1 MRKTKII
8 TWLLLIVLLLSAC
21 GKGKDRPHMETAAET
36 KTTDTK
42 TWTGQGGSYAAHLL
56 PLADYA
62 GGYQDVYALLPQGEH
77 VYCLAWNY
85 DDAGYHLL
93 ADGTEIGT
101 ISGGI
106 HSMHASPEG
115 LWLLTDEGESG
126 MRLQLISLEGEPLR
140 DILFPQLSSV
150 SVEQMRCMED
160 RLCFINSGQ
169 LLVMD
174 GEGQQLST
182 AALPAAEIKLRLSAG
197 GQIYAVAGSPEG
209 SSFYSLDRDSG
220 QLTAAF
226 QAPAGTV
233 YDGGGEDPFLLK
245 TRDGLYR
252 LTEDGSTQPI
262 VIWEE
267 CGISMGELYGVFS
280 LGLGRYVCRTM
291 SGYFELV
298 PVAPE
303 DIQEKIQL
311 RLVTVFPGGFS
322 GLSKAVTAFN
332 AQSEI
337 YQVHLED
344 YSQGMALD
352 QEQAQLRLNTEI
364 ISGKG
369 PDMICFEGLLS
380 PYPYIGKGL
389 LVDLKPL
396 MEQDGEVHPEDILLS
411 KALEHKGGIY
421 LMADSFALPTLEARA
436 ADFGDRF
443 GWTLEEYRQI
453 DSQLKDG
460 QMCIYN
466 LTRENYLNKV
476 ASRYIRHAVDWDTGT
491 CDFDNAEFKQVL
503 QTALE
508 LRETPEDPN
517 NMVFGPGEPQ
527 VAAGTQVTNAVF
539 TTRVFDLAQSERAAG
554 CPLSFIGWPTADGS
568 CGTDAYLTRAV
579 GICSQSQ
586 YREGCWAFI
595 KFMLTQVNTDE
606 QGLYVYRPAMEE
618 SIRKAMADENCP
630 VKMNSDDVEKL
641 MALIGAVENFQG
653 YDQAIMS
660 IIKEACAAMFN
671 GDKTVDETA
680 QLIQSRAS
688 IYVAEQK

>member
-1 MRKTKII
+1 MRNTKFIAWI
-8 TWLLLIVLLLSAC
+8 LLVLLLSAC
-21 GKGKDRPHMETAAET
+21 GKDSGSPQRQTTAGEQNV
-36 KTTDTK
+36 DTK
-42 TWTGQGGSYAAHLL
+42 TWTGRGGSYAARLL
-56 PLADYA
+56 TLTDYA
-62 GGYQDVYALLPQGEH
+62 GGYQEVYALLPQEEH
-77 VYCLAWNY
+77 IYCLAWNY

-93 ADGTEIGT
+93 ADGMETGT
-101 ISGGI
+101 ISGSI
-106 HSMHASPEG
+106 HSMHASTDG
-115 LWLLTDEGESG
+115 LWLLSEEEEGG
-126 MRLQLISLEGEPLR
+126 MRLRLISSEGELLR
-140 DILFPQLSSV
+140 DILFPQLSAI
-150 SVEQMRCMED
+150 SVEQMRCMGD

-169 LLVMD
+169 LLMMD
-174 GEGQQLST
+174 GEGQQLVT
-182 AALPAAEIKLRLSAG
+182 AALPAAEMRLRLSAG
-197 GQIYAVAGSPEG
+197 GQIYAVSSSAEG
-209 SSFYSLDRDSG
+209 SSFYSVDRDSG

-226 QAPAGTV
+226 QAPAGAV

-245 TRDGLYR
+245 TREGLYR

-267 CGISMGELYGVFS
+267 CGISMGELYGAFP
-280 LGLGRYVCRTM
+280 LGQGKYACRTM
-291 SGYFELV
+291 NGYYALV

-303 DIQEKIQL
+303 DIQEKIPL
-311 RLVTVFPGGFS
+311 RMVTVFPGGLS

-332 AQSEI
+332 AQSER

-344 YSQGMALD
+344 YSQGMALA

-396 MEQDGEVHPEDILLS
+396 MEQDDQVHPEDILLS

-421 LMADSFALPTLEARA
+421 LMGDAFALPTLEARA

-453 DSQLKDG
+453 DSQLQEG

-466 LTRENYLNKV
+466 LTRETYLNEV
-476 ASRYIRHAVDWDTGT
+476 ASRYIRYGVDWDNGI
-491 CDFDNAEFKQVL
+491 CNFDNDEFKQVL
-503 QTALE
+503 QTALN

-527 VAAGTQVTNAVF
+527 VAAGIQVTNAVF
-539 TTRVFDLAQSERAAG
+539 TTRVYDLAQSERAVG
-554 CPLSFIGWPTADGS
+554 CPVSFIGWPTADGS
-568 CGTDAYLTRAV
+568 CGTDAYLNRAV
-579 GICSQSQ
+579 GICSQSEYQ
-586 YREGCWAFI
+586 EGCWAFI

-630 VKMNSDDVEKL
+630 VKMSSDDAEKL
-641 MALIGAVENFQG
+641 MALIGAVENIRV

-680 QLIQSRAS
+680 KLIQSRAS

>member
-1 MRKTKII
+1 MRKTKFIA
-8 TWLLLIVLLLSAC
+8 WLLLIVLLLSAC
-21 GKGKDRPHMETAAET
+21 GKGKDSPRMETTAE
-36 KTTDTK
+36 KQNADAK
-42 TWTGQGGSYAAHLL
+42 NWSGQGGSYAARLL

-93 ADGTEIGT
+93 ADGTEMGT

-115 LWLLTDEGESG
+115 LWLLSEEEESG
-126 MRLQLISLEGEPLR
+126 MRLRLFSPEGEPLR
-140 DILFPQLSSV
+140 DILFPQLSSA

-174 GEGQQLST
+174 GEGQQLSCS
-182 AALPAAEIKLRLSAG
+182 ALPAAEMRLRLSAG
-197 GQIYAVAGSPEG
+197 GQIYAVSSSAEG
-209 SSFYSLDRDSG
+209 SSFYSIDRDSG

-252 LTEDGSTQPI
+252 LAEDGSVQPI

-267 CGISMGELYGVFS
+267 CGISMGELYGVFPM
-280 LGLGRYVCRTM
+280 GQGRYACRTM
-291 SGYFELV
+291 NGYYELV

-303 DIQEKIQL
+303 SIREKILL
-311 RLVTVFPGGFS
+311 RMVTVFPGGFS

-352 QEQAQLRLNTEI
+352 MEQAQLRLNTEI

-380 PYPYIGKGL
+380 PYPYIGKDL

-396 MEQDGEVHPEDILLS
+396 MELDGEVHPEDILLS

-421 LMADSFALPTLEARA
+421 LMGDAFALPTLEARA

-453 DSQLKDG
+453 DSQLQEG

-466 LTRENYLNKV
+466 LTRETYLNEV
-476 ASRYIRHAVDWDTGT
+476 ASRYIRHGVDWDAGT

-539 TTRVFDLAQSERAAG
+539 ATRVYDLAQSERAAG
-554 CPLSFIGWPTADGS
+554 CSLSFIGWPTADGS
-568 CGTDAYLTRAV
+568 CGTDAYLNRAV
-579 GICSQSQ
+579 GICSQSEYQ
-586 YREGCWAFI
+586 EGCWAFI

-618 SIRKAMADENCP
+618 SIRKAIADENCP
-630 VKMNSDDVEKL
+630 VKMSSDDVEKL
-641 MALIGAVENFQG
+641 MALIGAVENIRV

-680 QLIQSRAS
+680 KLIQSRAS

>member
-8 TWLLLIVLLLSAC
+8 AWLLLIALLLSAC
-21 GKGKDRPHMETAAET
+21 GKGSDSPRMETTAE
-36 KTTDTK
+36 KQNADTK
-42 TWTGQGGSYAAHLL
+42 TWTGQGGSYAAHLM

-62 GGYQDVYALLPQGEH
+62 GGYQDVYALLPKEEH
-77 VYCLAWNY
+77 VYCIAWNY

-93 ADGTEIGT
+93 ADGTEMGT

-106 HSMHASPEG
+106 HSMHTSPEG
-115 LWLLTDEGESG
+115 LWLLSEEEEGG
-126 MRLQLISLEGEPLR
+126 MHLQLISPEGEQPR
-140 DILFPQLSSV
+140 DILFPQLSAI

-174 GEGQQLST
+174 GEGQQLVT
-182 AALPAAEIKLRLSAG
+182 AALPAAEMKLRLSAG
-197 GQIYAVAGSPEG
+197 GQIYAVAGSAEG
-209 SSFYSLDRDSG
+209 SSFYSLNRDSG

-226 QAPAGTV
+226 QAPTGTV

-245 TRDGLYR
+245 TKDGLYR
-252 LTEDGSTQPI
+252 LAEDGSTQPI

-267 CGISMGELYGVFS
+267 CGISMGELYGVFPM
-280 LGLGRYVCRTM
+280 GQGKYVCRTM
-291 SGYFELV
+291 NGYYELV

-322 GLSKAVTAFN
+322 GLSKTVTAFN
-332 AQSEI
+332 AQSES

-352 QEQAQLRLNTEI
+352 KEQAQLRLNTEI

-421 LMADSFALPTLEARA
+421 LMGDAFALPTLEART

-453 DSQLKDG
+453 DSQLQEG

-466 LTRENYLNKV
+466 LTRETYLNEV
-476 ASRYIRHAVDWDTGT
+476 ASRYIRQAVDWDAGT

-539 TTRVFDLAQSERAAG
+539 TTRVYDLAQSERAAG
-554 CPLSFIGWPTADGS
+554 CPMSFIGWPTADGS
-568 CGTDAYLTRAV
+568 CGTDAYLNRAV
-579 GICSQSQ
+579 GICSQSE

-641 MALIGAVENFQG
+641 MALIGAVENIQV

-680 QLIQSRAS
+680 KLIQSRAS

>member
-1 MRKTKII
+1 MRKTKFIA
-8 TWLLLIVLLLSAC
+8 WLLLIALLLSAC
-21 GKGKDRPHMETAAET
+21 GKGNESPGIEATAE
-36 KTTDTK
+36 KQNGDTK

-85 DDAGYHLL
+85 DDAGYHLM

-106 HSMHASPEG
+106 HSMHTSPEG
-115 LWLLTDEGESG
+115 LWLLSEEEESG
-126 MRLQLISLEGEPLR
+126 MRLRLFSPEGERLR
-140 DILFPQLSSV
+140 DILFPQLSAI

-174 GEGQQLST
+174 GEGQQLSCS
-182 AALPAAEIKLRLSAG
+182 ALPAAEMRLRLSAG
-197 GQIYAVAGSPEG
+197 GQIYAMSSSAEG
-209 SSFYSLDRDSG
+209 SSFYSIDRDSG

-252 LTEDGSTQPI
+252 LAEDGSVQPI

-267 CGISMGELYGVFS
+267 CGISIGELYGVFPM
-280 LGLGRYVCRTM
+280 GQGRYACRTM
-291 SGYFELV
+291 NGYYALV

-303 DIQEKIQL
+303 EIQEKIQL
-311 RLVTVFPGGFS
+311 RMVTVFPGGFS

-352 QEQAQLRLNTEI
+352 KEQAQLRLNTEI

-380 PYPYIGKGL
+380 PYPYIGKDL

-396 MEQDGEVHPEDILLS
+396 MEQDDQVHPEDILLS

-421 LMADSFALPTLEARA
+421 LMGDAFALPTLEARA

-453 DSQLKDG
+453 DSQLQEG

-466 LTRENYLNKV
+466 LTRETYLNEV
-476 ASRYIRHAVDWDTGT
+476 ASRYIRQAVDWDNGI
-491 CDFDNAEFKQVL
+491 CNFDNDEFKQIL

-517 NMVFGPGEPQ
+517 NMDFGPGEPQ

-539 TTRVFDLAQSERAAG
+539 TTRVYDLAQSERAAG
-554 CPLSFIGWPTADGS
+554 CPMSFIGWPTADGS
-568 CGTDAYLTRAV
+568 CGTDAYLNRAV
-579 GICSQSQ
+579 GICSQSEYQ
-586 YREGCWAFI
+586 EGCWAFI

-618 SIRKAMADENCP
+618 SIRKAIADENCP
-630 VKMNSDDVEKL
+630 VKMSSDDVEKL
-641 MALIGAVENFQG
+641 MALIGAVENIRV

-680 QLIQSRAS
+680 KLIQSRAS

>member
-1 MRKTKII
+1 MQKTKFIAWI
-8 TWLLLIVLLLSAC
+8 LLMLLLLSAC
-21 GKGKDRPHMETAAET
+21 VKGNESPRIEATAEKQDA
-36 KTTDTK
+36 DAK

-56 PLADYA
+56 PIADYA
-62 GGYQDVYALLPQGEH
+62 GGYQEVYALLPQEEH
-77 VYCLAWNY
+77 VYCLAWN
-85 DDAGYHLL
+85 DSEADKHLL
-93 ADGTEIGT
+93 VDGAEMGT
-101 ISGGI
+101 ISGSI
-106 HSMHASPEG
+106 YFTYASRDG
-115 LWLLTDEGESG
+115 LWLLSEEEEGG
-126 MRLQLISLEGEPLR
+126 MCLRLISPDGRQLR
-140 DILFPQLSSV
+140 DILFPQLSPV

-169 LLVMD
+169 LLMMD

-182 AALPAAEIKLRLSAG
+182 AALPAAEMKLCLSAG
-197 GQIYAVAGSPEG
+197 GQIYAVAASPEG
-209 SSFYSLDRDSG
+209 STFYSIDRDSG

-233 YDGGGEDPFLLK
+233 YDGGGEDTFLLK

-252 LTEDGSTQPI
+252 LAENGSARPI
-262 VIWEE
+262 VIWDE
-267 CGISMGELYGVFS
+267 CGISMGQLYGVFPM
-280 LGLGRYVCRTM
+280 GQGRYACRTM
-291 SGYFELV
+291 SGYYELV

-303 DIQEKIQL
+303 TIREKIPL
-311 RLVTVFPGGFS
+311 RMVTVFPGGLS

-332 AQSEI
+332 AQSET

-344 YSQGMALD
+344 YSQGMALNT
-352 QEQAQLRLNTEI
+352 EQAQLRLNTEI

-369 PDMICFEGLLS
+369 PDMLCFEGLLS

-421 LMADSFALPTLEARA
+421 LMGDSFALPTLEGRA

-453 DSQLKDG
+453 DSQLQEG

-466 LTRENYLNKV
+466 LTRENFLSQML
-476 ASRYIRHAVDWDTGT
+476 SRYIRHAVDWDTGT
-491 CDFDNAEFKQVL
+491 CDFDNPEFKQLL
-503 QTALE
+503 QTAME
-508 LRETPEDPN
+508 LRETPEDIN
-517 NMVFGPGEPQ
+517 NMVFGPGEAQ

-539 TTRVFDLAQSERAAG
+539 ATRAYDLAQSERAAG
-554 CPLSFIGWPTADGS
+554 CSMSFIGWPTADGS
-568 CGTDAYLTRAV
+568 CGTDAYLNRAV
-579 GICSQSQ
+579 GICSQSEYQ
-586 YREGCWAFI
+586 EGCWAFI

-618 SIRKAMADENCP
+618 SIRKAKADENCP
-630 VKMNSDDVEKL
+630 VKMNGDDVNKL
-641 MALIGAVENFQG
+641 MALIGAVENIHI
-653 YDQAIMS
+653 YDQAIMN

-671 GDKTVDETA
+671 GDKTVDETVK
-680 QLIQSRAS
+680 LIQSRAS

>member
-1 MRKTKII
+1 MRKTKFIA
-8 TWLLLIVLLLSAC
+8 WLLLIALLLSAC
-21 GKGKDRPHMETAAET
+21 GKGNESPGIEATAEKQNADA
-36 KTTDTK
+36 KN
-42 TWTGQGGSYAAHLL
+42 WSGQGGSYAARLL
-56 PLADYA
+56 TLADYA
-62 GGYQDVYALLPQGEH
+62 GGYQDVYALLPQEEH

-85 DDAGYHLL
+85 DDADYHLL
-93 ADGTEIGT
+93 ADGTEMGT

-115 LWLLTDEGESG
+115 LWLLSEEEESG
-126 MRLQLISLEGEPLR
+126 MRLRLFSLEGGQLR
-140 DILFPQLSSV
+140 DILFPQLSAI

-174 GEGQQLST
+174 GEGQQLSSS
-182 AALPAAEIKLRLSAG
+182 ALPAAEMRLRLSAG
-197 GQIYAVAGSPEG
+197 GQIYAVSSSAEG
-209 SSFYSLDRDSG
+209 SSFYSIDRDSG

-252 LTEDGSTQPI
+252 LAEDGSVQPI

-267 CGISMGELYGVFS
+267 CGISMGELYGVFPM
-280 LGLGRYVCRTM
+280 GQGRYACRTM
-291 SGYFELV
+291 NGYYELV

-303 DIQEKIQL
+303 EIQEKIQL

-352 QEQAQLRLNTEI
+352 MEQAQLRLNTEI

-396 MEQDGEVHPEDILLS
+396 MELDGEVHPEDILLS

-421 LMADSFALPTLEARA
+421 LMGDAFALPTLEARA
-436 ADFGDRF
+436 ANFPDRF

-453 DSQLKDG
+453 DSGLQEG

-466 LTRENYLNKV
+466 LTRETYLNEV
-476 ASRYIRHAVDWDTGT
+476 ASRYIRHGVDWDVGA
-491 CDFDNAEFKQVL
+491 CDFDNAEFKQLL

-527 VAAGTQVTNAVF
+527 VAAGIQVTNAVF
-539 TTRVFDLAQSERAAG
+539 ATRVYDLAQSERAAG
-554 CPLSFIGWPTADGS
+554 CPMSFIGWPTVDGS
-568 CGTDAYLTRAV
+568 CGTDAYLNRAV
-579 GICSQSQ
+579 GICSQSKYQ
-586 YREGCWAFI
+586 EGCWAFI

-630 VKMNSDDVEKL
+630 VKMSSDDVEKL
-641 MALIGAVENFQG
+641 MALIGAVENIRV

-680 QLIQSRAS
+680 KLIQSRAS

>member
-1 MRKTKII
+1 MRKAKSIAWI
-8 TWLLLIVLLLSAC
+8 LLILLLLSAC
-21 GKGKDRPHMETAAET
+21 GKGSGSPQKQTTAVNQNV
-36 KTTDTK
+36 DPK
-42 TWTGQGGSYAAHLL
+42 TWTGQGGSYAARLL
-56 PLADYA
+56 ALADYA
-62 GGYQDVYALLPQGEH
+62 GGYQDVYSFLPQEGH
-77 VYCLAWNY
+77 VYCVAWN
-85 DDAGYHLL
+85 DGETDMHLL
-93 ADGTEIGT
+93 VDGTEMGT
-101 ISGGI
+101 VPG
-106 HSMHASPEG
+106 SMYYTQSSQDG
-115 LWLLTDEGESG
+115 LWLLSEEENGG
-126 MRLQLISLEGEPLR
+126 MRLQLLSPAGQQLQ
-140 DILFPQLSSV
+140 DILFPQLSAA
-150 SVEQMRCMED
+150 SVEQMRCQAD
-160 RLCFINSGQ
+160 RSYFVNSGK

-174 GEGQQLST
+174 GEGQQLSSS
-182 AALPAAEIKLRLSAG
+182 ALPAAEMKLRLSAG
-197 GQIYAVAGSPEG
+197 GQVYAVAGSPEG
-209 SSFYSLDRDSG
+209 STFYSIDRDSG
-220 QLTAAF
+220 QLTAVF

-252 LTEDGSTQPI
+252 LAEDGSTQPI

-280 LGLGRYVCRTM
+280 LGQGRYVCRSM
-291 SGYFELV
+291 SGYYELV

-380 PYPYIGKGL
+380 PYPYIGKSL

-396 MEQDGEVHPEDILLS
+396 MERDGEVHPEDILLS

-421 LMADSFALPTLEARA
+421 LMADSFVLPTLEARA
-436 ADFGDRF
+436 ADFPDRF

-453 DSQLKDG
+453 ESQLKDG

-466 LTRENYLNKV
+466 LTRENYLNEV

-539 TTRVFDLAQSERAAG
+539 TTRVFDLALSERAVG

-568 CGTDAYLTRAV
+568 CGTDAYLNRAV

-586 YREGCWAFI
+586 YQEGCWAFI

-606 QGLYVYRPAMEE
+606 QSLYVYRPAMEE

-641 MALIGAVENFQG
+641 MALIGAVENIRV

>member
-1 MRKTKII
+1 MRKRKFIA
-8 TWLLLIVLLLSAC
+8 WLLLIALLLSAC
-21 GKGKDRPHMETAAET
+21 GKGNESPQMQTTAEKQNA
-36 KTTDTK
+36 DTK
-42 TWTGQGGSYAAHLL
+42 TWTGQGGSYAARLL
-56 PLADYA
+56 PLAGYA
-62 GGYQDVYALLPQGEH
+62 GGYQDVYALLPKGEH
-77 VYCLAWNY
+77 IYCLAWNY

-93 ADGTEIGT
+93 VDGTEMGT

-106 HSMHASPEG
+106 HSMHTSPEG
-115 LWLLTDEGESG
+115 LWLLSEEEEGG
-126 MRLQLISLEGEPLR
+126 MHLQLISPEGEQPR
-140 DILFPQLSSV
+140 DILFPQLSAI

-169 LLVMD
+169 LLMMD
-174 GEGQQLST
+174 GEGQQLVT
-182 AALPAAEIKLRLSAG
+182 AALPAAEMKLRLSAG
-197 GQIYAVAGSPEG
+197 GQIYAVAGSAEG
-209 SSFYSLDRDSG
+209 SSFYSLNRDSG

-226 QAPAGTV
+226 QAPTGTV

-245 TRDGLYR
+245 TKDGLYR
-252 LTEDGSTQPI
+252 LAEDGSTQPI

-267 CGISMGELYGVFS
+267 CGISMGELYGVFPM
-280 LGLGRYVCRTM
+280 GQGKYVCRTM
-291 SGYFELV
+291 NGYYELV

-332 AQSEI
+332 AQSES

-352 QEQAQLRLNTEI
+352 KEQAQLRLNTEI

-389 LVDLKPL
+389 LVDLRPL
-396 MEQDGEVHPEDILLS
+396 MEQDDQVHPEDILLS

-421 LMADSFALPTLEARA
+421 LMGDAFALPTLEART

-453 DSQLKDG
+453 DSQLQNG

-466 LTRENYLNKV
+466 LTRETYLNQV
-476 ASRYIRHAVDWDTGT
+476 ASRYIRHAVDWDAGT

-539 TTRVFDLAQSERAAG
+539 TTRVYDLAQSERAAG
-554 CPLSFIGWPTADGS
+554 CPMSFIGWPTADGS
-568 CGTDAYLTRAV
+568 CGTDAYLNRAV
-579 GICSQSQ
+579 GICSQSEYQ
-586 YREGCWAFI
+586 EGCWAFI
-595 KFMLTQVNTDE
+595 KFMLTQVNTDD

-641 MALIGAVENFQG
+641 MALIGAVENIQV

-680 QLIQSRAS
+680 KLIQSRAS

>member
-1 MRKTKII
+1 MGKEKII
-8 TWLLLIVLLLSAC
+8 AWLLLIALLLSAC
-21 GKGKDRPHMETAAET
+21 GKGNESPRTEATAEKQNA
-36 KTTDTK
+36 DAK

-77 VYCLAWNY
+77 IYCLAWNY
-85 DDAGYHLL
+85 DEAGYHLL
-93 ADGTEIGT
+93 VDGTEMGI

-106 HSMHASPEG
+106 HSMHTSPEG
-115 LWLLTDEGESG
+115 LWLLTDEEAGG
-126 MRLQLISLEGEPLR
+126 MRLQLFSPEGEQLR
-140 DILFPQLSSV
+140 DMLFPRLSAI
-150 SVEQMRCMED
+150 SVEQMRCIED
-160 RLCFINSGQ
+160 RFCFINSGQ
-169 LLVMD
+169 LVVMD
-174 GEGQQLST
+174 GEGQQLAT
-182 AALPAAEIKLRLSAG
+182 AALPAAEMKLRLSAG
-197 GQIYAVAGSPEG
+197 GQIYAV
-209 SSFYSLDRDSG
+209 SSNAESNRFYSLDRDSG

-252 LTEDGSTQPI
+252 LDENGGAQPI

-267 CGISMGELYGVFS
+267 CGISMGELYGAFPM
-280 LGLGRYVCRTM
+280 GQGRYVCRTM
-291 SGYFELV
+291 NGYYELL

-311 RLVTVFPGGFS
+311 RLVTVFPGSLS

-332 AQSEI
+332 AQSEA

-352 QEQAQLRLNTEI
+352 KEQAQLRLNTEI

-396 MEQDGEVHPEDILLS
+396 MEQDDQVHPEDILLS

-421 LMADSFALPTLEARA
+421 LMGDAFALPTLEART

-453 DSQLKDG
+453 DSQLQEG

-466 LTRENYLNKV
+466 LTRETYLNEV
-476 ASRYIRHAVDWDTGT
+476 ASRYIRQAVDWDAGT

-503 QTALE
+503 QTALN

-517 NMVFGPGEPQ
+517 NMDFGPGEPQ
-527 VAAGTQVTNAVF
+527 VAAGIQVTNAVF
-539 TTRVFDLAQSERAAG
+539 TTRVYDLAQSERAAG
-554 CPLSFIGWPTADGS
+554 CPMSFIGWPTADGS
-568 CGTDAYLTRAV
+568 CGTDAYLNRAV
-579 GICSQSQ
+579 GICSQSEYQ
-586 YREGCWAFI
+586 EGCWAFI

-641 MALIGAVENFQG
+641 MALIGAVENIQV

-680 QLIQSRAS
+680 KMIQSRAG